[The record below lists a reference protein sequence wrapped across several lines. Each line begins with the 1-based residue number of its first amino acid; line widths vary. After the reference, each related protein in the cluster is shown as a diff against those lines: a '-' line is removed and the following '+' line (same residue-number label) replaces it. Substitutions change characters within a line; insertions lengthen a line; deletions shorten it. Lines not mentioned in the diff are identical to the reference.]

1 MNRSNAGLLESNPDC
16 VAHAASALSRDAAS
30 ALSRES
36 TKRVATAAT
45 ATKFKDFQFQ
55 IASPSGGKSHAPGQ
69 VGPPGVNRASKVQ
82 RTSLHRFTIPAE
94 A

>member
-16 VAHAASALSRDAAS
+16 VAHAAS